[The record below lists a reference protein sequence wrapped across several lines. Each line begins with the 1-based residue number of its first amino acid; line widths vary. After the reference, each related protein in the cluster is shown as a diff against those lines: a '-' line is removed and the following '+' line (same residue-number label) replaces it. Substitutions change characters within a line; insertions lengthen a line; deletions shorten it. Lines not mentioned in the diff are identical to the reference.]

1 MARGVRL
8 TKAERE
14 LLKQLFTPGAS
25 DLSRPRT
32 MDLSSFGRSANKTA
46 LAILAKVEAS
56 EESGRGVDIVP
67 IEEALVAAARG
78 KVVALEAGHARASV
92 QAKAVGAT
100 PETAKLVGAWMAR
113 QGWLQGPQTVLD
125 VMNKWYQWLPK
136 ARATEPPPSLAPGLG
151 PAGKPDADT
160 RQGTGSPSPAHPSG
174 RSTPGFR

>member
-14 LLKQLFTPGAS
+14 WLRRVLDNRGGDETHWDRRGSKLADGLLKKL
-25 DLSRPRT
+25 
-32 MDLSSFGRSANKTA
+32 
-46 LAILAKVEAS
+46 EAS
-56 EESGRGVDIVP
+56 EETPKGVDIVP

-151 PAGKPDADT
+151 KPDADT